1 MSNYSIWVL
10 GESQVTV
17 SGGVTLDGVTQGDG
31 GQLDG
36 QTLTLNSSL
45 DTEINIEDFGTETNF
60 SDNDGSQRLDGTQ
73 VIDGI
78 SYADGTIVEAEYQFV
93 VQDDSTG
100 LQYTLVAFNV
110 HNSSPSYGTTEG
122 LCFLGEAPPVGVPL
136 TVISTS
142 EGPSNSG
149 SNATDANDYV
159 PLCFCQNTQIE
170 TIFGPVAVENLKA
183 GDQVIGLDNS
193 RLTLKKVF
201 RSEFTARQMA
211 ANPKLRPVRIS
222 AQTLGNGLPK
232 RDLLVSRQHRM
243 LTSSKIAQRMFG
255 VLNVLIPAIK
265 LTDLPGIYVDED
277 VQQVT
282 YFHLLFD
289 KHEVVFAEGA
299 PSESLFTGPEA
310 LKSVSSEARAEILL
324 LMPALKAAD
333 YAPEPVMFIPD
344 RSKQKQLV
352 ARHARNDKPL
362 LM

>member
-10 GESQVTV
+10 GESQVTI
-17 SGGVTLDGVTQGDG
+17 SNGVTLDGLTQGDG
-31 GQLDG
+31 SQLDG

-45 DTEINIEDFGTETNF
+45 DTEINIEDIGSETNF
-60 SDNDGSQRLDGTQ
+60 ADSDSSQRLDGTQ

-78 SYADGTIVEAEYQFV
+78 SYADGAKVEAEYQFV

-100 LQYTLVAFNV
+100 MQYTLVAFNV
-110 HNSSPSYGTTEG
+110 HNSAPAFGTSEG

-142 EGPSNSG
+142 EGPTNYGSG
-149 SNATDANDYV
+149 ETDATDYV

-170 TIFGPVAVENLKA
+170 TILGPVAVENLQA
-183 GDQVIGLDNS
+183 GDLVIGHDNS

-201 RSEFTARQMA
+201 RSEFSTSQMA
-211 ANPKLRPVRIS
+211 ANPKLRPVRIT
-222 AQTLGNGLPK
+222 AAALGNGLPK

-243 LTSSKIAQRMFG
+243 LTSSNIAKRMFG
-255 VLNVLIPAIK
+255 VMNVLIPAIK
-265 LTDLPGIYVDED
+265 LTELPGIYVDED
-277 VQQVT
+277 IQHVV

-289 KHEVVFAEGA
+289 KHEVIFAEGA

-310 LKSVSSEARAEILL
+310 LKSVSAEARAEILS
-324 LMPALKAAD
+324 LMPALKATD